1 MTISLLAFAGLALL
15 ALGFVIYP
23 MVRKRGAVAEEP
35 DAEHQHRRTHRE
47 WYQQR
52 VAEIEQESQDPEAR
66 VALQQEL
73 AAAVLAETDAIDNT
87 NGASNQPVAAPSKFS
102 LGYLGAG
109 VVVLSIIVYS
119 ALADYRLPLIQ
130 GAEAVL
136 TLDETT
142 QSDSLRSWRERLQQ
156 RLDQAPEDAKSWYL
170 LGHVELK
177 LSQPNAAAQAFAKTD
192 ALIENDV
199 SVKFYWLQARLL
211 ASNGQLD
218 SVSEGLANQLLS
230 IDPNN
235 GPVLELLSVTMMQ
248 RGDLHQAI
256 RFMNRAITA
265 SGNVDRQIALAG
277 AISVLRS
284 RMASADP
291 RIGVAVSATAKP
303 EETAVVFV
311 VARPPGG
318 GMPYAA
324 VRRPA
329 SMLPFTVQLD
339 DLVSMSEQRILSTAE
354 EFEVLVRVSKQGI
367 AQANPEDWVWR
378 SAVLTQQDLQSEKVL
393 QATLLPN

>member
-1 MTISLLAFAGLALL
+1 
-15 ALGFVIYP
+15 
-23 MVRKRGAVAEEP
+23 
-35 DAEHQHRRTHRE
+35 
-47 WYQQR
+47 
-52 VAEIEQESQDPEAR
+52 
-66 VALQQEL
+66 
-73 AAAVLAETDAIDNT
+73 
-87 NGASNQPVAAPSKFS
+87 
-102 LGYLGAG
+102 
-109 VVVLSIIVYS
+109 
-119 ALADYRLPLIQ
+119 
-130 GAEAVL
+130 
-136 TLDETT
+136 
-142 QSDSLRSWRERLQQ
+142 
-156 RLDQAPEDAKSWYL
+156 
-170 LGHVELK
+170 
-177 LSQPNAAAQAFAKTD
+177 
-192 ALIENDV
+192 
-199 SVKFYWLQARLL
+199 
-211 ASNGQLD
+211 
-218 SVSEGLANQLLS
+218 
-230 IDPNN
+230 
-235 GPVLELLSVTMMQ
+235 MMQ

-291 RIGVAVSATAKP
+291 RIAVAVSATAKP

-378 SAVLTQQDLQSEKVL
+378 SAVLTQQDLQSKKVL
-393 QATLLPN
+393 QATLQPN